1 MTSKDIKDVSES
13 MLNEA
18 FVNDAL
24 NLSWVL
30 KAGRPKTI
38 KGNIVGSKIAGLI
51 LDPLTSKINNKGK
64 VDTSDM

>member
-1 MTSKDIKDVSES
+1 VTSKDIKDVSES
-13 MLNEA
+13 MLSEA

-38 KGNIVGSKIAGLI
+38 KGNIIGSKIAGLI
-51 LDPLTSKINNKGK
+51 LDPLTSKINSKGK
-64 VDTSDM
+64 VDTPEM